1 MKARTGLPAFAN
13 SIIFSG
19 REICLYPLSG
29 IAMRVALSSGQR
41 FCLISASVTCTDR
54 VIDKTTTSAV
64 FMFRRLFRPND
75 TTALANIV
83 IATLV
88 SATILS
94 GCATLSGPQ
103 HTASTSQESVLS
115 VADTNDEFPAKDWF
129 AQAREVVGTELETD
143 LSHVTLS
150 YTDAEGIA
158 SHAKISLMA
167 ALSHDLGDNYF
178 TESLVDNILT
188 TQTESVLA
196 IYSPTTKQILLH
208 EENLDK
214 YLQSYTGKPEK
225 ALQALVIHELVH
237 SADDIRH
244 DVFNQHA
251 LQYQEV
257 FAKSA
262 VIEGH
267 AQWQTRRICK
277 QLQCSDAFQQ
287 LNKYMF
293 DTATPDD
300 PALQY
305 VQNRS
310 FKNLEFVY
318 KEGERFIDEL
328 KQRENG
334 DSLITLA
341 FENPPRDSVQIIDP
355 LSFPNRDRESRNQFL
370 SDTVEDSVKPWQEHS
385 TGSLKRNVLAAAS
398 FSVDPTSRQP
408 IVDFYTSKI
417 LAAAKH
423 EYYEHGSDTT
433 IPVAVIALQT
443 DTDTTAK
450 KTASLIFN
458 STINTYD
465 KLRGDLVEIENWN
478 QEQHSA
484 EVQGSLSGSGHIEMH
499 TASGYIRNGL
509 VGAEYPVEVVTASSG
524 SFLVHIDG
532 RYNHG
537 SESLMQFAGRLLLSL
552 QENEL
557 LNNATASRS
566 DF

>member
-1 MKARTGLPAFAN
+1 M
-13 SIIFSG
+13 
-19 REICLYPLSG
+19 
-29 IAMRVALSSGQR
+29 
-41 FCLISASVTCTDR
+41 CLISASVTYTDR

-75 TTALANIV
+75 AAALAPIV
-83 IATLV
+83 ISSLV
-88 SATILS
+88 SVTLIS
-94 GCATLSGPQ
+94 GCATPIVSQ
-103 HTASTSQESVLS
+103 HVVSASPESVH
-115 VADTNDEFPAKDWF
+115 VDTKTTDGLPANDWF
-129 AQAREVVGTELETD
+129 AEAREVVGTELGTD
-143 LSHVTLS
+143 LSQVTLS
-150 YTDAEGIA
+150 YTNAEGIA
-158 SHAKISLMA
+158 THAKSSLIA
-167 ALSHDLGDNYF
+167 ALSHDLGDPHF
-178 TESLVDNILT
+178 TENLVDNILPV
-188 TQTESVLA
+188 QTESVLA

-208 EENLDK
+208 EENIDK
-214 YLQSYTGKPEK
+214 YVQSYPGKSEK

-244 DVFNQHA
+244 DAFNQSA

-267 AQWQTRRICK
+267 AQWQTRRICEL
-277 QLQCSDAFQQ
+277 LQCSDAFRQ

-293 DTATPDD
+293 DTAKPDD

-334 DSLITLA
+334 DSLVALA

-355 LSFPNRDRESRNQFL
+355 RSFPNRDRESRNQLL
-370 SDTVEDSVKPWQEHS
+370 SDTVEESNKPWHEHT

-398 FSVDPTSRQP
+398 FSVDPSSRQP

-423 EYYEHGSDTT
+423 EYYEHGSSTT

-443 DTDTTAK
+443 DTDATAK

-458 STINTYD
+458 STISTYD
-465 KLRGDLVEIENWN
+465 KLKGDLVEIENWN
-478 QEQHSA
+478 QEHHSA
-484 EVQGSLSGSGHIEMH
+484 EVSGSLSGSEHIEMH
-499 TASGYIRNGL
+499 TASGYIKNGL

-537 SESLMQFAGRLLLSL
+537 SENLMQFAGRLLLSL
-552 QENEL
+552 QENHL
-557 LNNATASRS
+557 LQNSTASVT